1 MDIKESLNKVKE
13 KIVSLSKKI
22 IDFVKEDMRRALII
36 LLSCLI
42 ALLVILVIVSVTASS
57 HKNTNVEIAPIVLSQ
72 ELIIPEGPQVK
83 QDYTVSRQPE
93 ENWDVEETDN
103 WFTVPSS
110 KEVDDLSKANDN
122 LILDVIGAAP

>member
-1 MDIKESLNKVKE
+1 MDIKKMFTKTKE
-13 KIVSLSKKI
+13 KIVSLVNKI

-36 LLSCLI
+36 LLSFLI
-42 ALLVILVIVSVTASS
+42 VLLIILVIVSVASAS
-57 HKNTNVEIAPIVLSQ
+57 KKDKAIEVAPIVLSQ

-110 KEVDDLSKANDN
+110 KDVDDLSKANDN

>member
-57 HKNTNVEIAPIVLSQ
+57 HKNTKVEIAPIVLSQ

>member
-1 MDIKESLNKVKE
+1 MDFKKTFTKTKE
-13 KIVSLSKKI
+13 KIVTLVNKI
-22 IDFVKEDMRRALII
+22 IDFVKEDMRRTLII
-36 LLSCLI
+36 LISILI
-42 ALLVILVIVSVTASS
+42 VILIILVIISVTKVSEKDK
-57 HKNTNVEIAPIVLSQ
+57 KNEAAPIVLSQ

-93 ENWDVEETDN
+93 EKWGIEETDN

-110 KEVDDLSKANDN
+110 KDVDDLSKANDN

>member
-1 MDIKESLNKVKE
+1 MDFKKTFTKTKE
-13 KIVSLSKKI
+13 KIVTLVNKI
-22 IDFVKEDMRRALII
+22 IDFVKEDMRRTLII
-36 LLSCLI
+36 LISILI
-42 ALLVILVIVSVTASS
+42 VILIILVIISVTKVSEKDK
-57 HKNTNVEIAPIVLSQ
+57 KNEAAPIVLPQ

-93 ENWDVEETDN
+93 ENWDIEETDN

-110 KEVDDLSKANDN
+110 KDVDDLSKANDN